1 MQRHEPFL
9 ERAALNTAS
18 RSLDTLVL
26 QETPDAVI
34 LTTPEGTI
42 LYWGAGAEAI
52 FGYSRAEAV
61 GALLLELIVSEDRQH
76 EEHSILRETLACGL
90 SQYESLRRR
99 KDGSLVYV
107 DISSKAIYDADGQPE
122 YVLSTKKDITLLKL
136 QRDAKLV
143 EAQFRDLLDSTPDG
157 IVMVNPTGR
166 IVLANKQAEALFG
179 YDAGELRGKA
189 VEVLLPDRFRA
200 GHVAHRSQYFF
211 AGSRAR
217 TMGAGLELY
226 GVRKDGIEF
235 PVEISLSPLKTE
247 EGALVMSAIRD
258 ISDRKRA
265 EQKFRGLLESAP
277 DAIVIVNRQGEIV
290 LVNSQTERL
299 FAYPRHELLGQRV
312 EILVPLRFR
321 DAHPGARGGFFT
333 RPTPRAMGA
342 GLELYGLRRDG
353 TEFPVEISLS
363 PLETEEGVLVSS
375 SIRDISDR
383 KRIEHALQEQNVEL
397 ANAIQAKDRF
407 LASMSHE
414 LRTPLNAVIGF
425 TGMLLMKLPGP
436 LTDEQEQQ
444 LRLIKSSAAHLL
456 SLIND
461 LLDLAKIES
470 GKVEI
475 NLSPVDCREVL
486 DEVAAT
492 LRPLAEIKGLR
503 FDLDAPEPII
513 INADRRALSQIV
525 INLANNAIKFTE
537 TGRITV
543 SLRRGA
549 DGKAMIAVAD
559 TGRGIRSDEVVRLF
573 EPFAQLG
580 GDTARTQEGTG
591 LGLHLS
597 QKLAGLLGG
606 DIACASTF
614 GAGSIFTLTL
624 PGG

>member
-1 MQRHEPFL
+1 MDRDP
-9 ERAALNTAS
+9 AK
-18 RSLDTLVL
+18 RSFDDLVL
-26 QETPDAVI
+26 RETPDAVI
-34 LTTPEGTI
+34 LTLPDGRVR
-42 LYWGAGAEAI
+42 YWGKGAEAI
-52 FGYSRAEAV
+52 FGFTDGEAV
-61 GALLLELIVSEDRQH
+61 GQLLEDLVVPADRK
-76 EEHSILRETLACGL
+76 EEERNIHRQTLANGL
-90 SQYESLRRR
+90 CQYESLRRR

-107 DISSKAIYDADGQPE
+107 DISSKAIHDAEGNTD

-136 QRDAKLV
+136 QRDAKMV

-166 IVLANKQAEALFG
+166 IVLANKQAESLFG
-179 YDAGELRGKA
+179 YQPGELRGQPI
-189 VEVLLPDRFRA
+189 EVLLPQRYRGA
-200 GHVAHRSQYFF
+200 HVGHRSSYFSQ
-211 AGSRAR
+211 SRIR

-226 GVRKDGIEF
+226 GVRKDGAEF

-247 EGALVMSAIRD
+247 EGMLVMSAIRD

-277 DAIVIVNRQGEIV
+277 DAIVIVNRNGEIV

-299 FAYPRHELLGQRV
+299 FGYPRQELLGQRV
-312 EILVPLRFR
+312 DVLVPLRFR
-321 DAHPGARGGFFT
+321 DAHPRARGNFFAH
-333 RPTPRAMGA
+333 PAPRAMGA
-342 GLELYGLRRDG
+342 GLELFGLRRDG

-375 SIRDISDR
+375 AIRDISDR
-383 KRIEHALQEQNVEL
+383 KRIEHALQERNVEL
-397 ANAIQAKDRF
+397 NNAILAKDRF

-425 TGMLLMKLPGP
+425 TSMLLMRLPGP
-436 LTDEQEQQ
+436 LTDGQDQQ

-470 GKVEI
+470 GKVE
-475 NLSPVDCREVL
+475 LHLEPVDCRAVL

-492 LRPLAEIKGLR
+492 LRPLAEAKA
-503 FDLDAPEPII
+503 LDFELEAAEPLHIR
-513 INADRRALSQIV
+513 ADRRALSQIV

-537 TGRITV
+537 HGRVVV
-543 SLRRGA
+543 SLVRHG
-549 DGKAMIAVAD
+549 GQVEIAVRD
-559 TGRGIRSDEVVRLF
+559 SGIGIRTEEVARLF

-580 GDTARTQEGTG
+580 GDTARAREGSG

-597 QKLAGLLGG
+597 QKLAALLGG
-606 DIACASTF
+606 RIECRSTY
-614 GAGSIFTLTL
+614 GEGSVFTLFL
-624 PGG
+624 PTALPEA

>member
-1 MQRHEPFL
+1 MDRDQ
-9 ERAALNTAS
+9 S
-18 RSLDTLVL
+18 RRSFDDLVL
-26 QETPDAVI
+26 RETPDAVI
-34 LTTPEGTI
+34 LTLPDGCVR
-42 LYWGAGAEAI
+42 YWGKGAETI
-52 FGYSRAEAV
+52 FGFTDDEAI
-61 GALLLELIVSEDRQH
+61 GRRLEELVVPADRK
-76 EEHSILRETLACGL
+76 EEERNIHQQTLVNGL
-90 SQYESLRRR
+90 CQYESLRRR

-107 DISSKAIYDADGQPE
+107 DISSKAIYDADGRAD

-136 QRDAKLV
+136 QRDAKMV

-166 IVLANKQAEALFG
+166 IVLANKQAESLFG
-179 YDAGELRGKA
+179 YQPGELRGQPI
-189 VEVLLPDRFRA
+189 EILLPQRYRGA
-200 GHVAHRSQYFF
+200 HVGHRSNYFSQ
-211 AGSRAR
+211 SRIR
-217 TMGAGLELY
+217 TMGAGLELH
-226 GVRKDGIEF
+226 GVRKDGAEF

-277 DAIVIVNRQGEIV
+277 DAIVIVNRNGEIV

-299 FAYPRHELLGQRV
+299 FGYPRQELLGQRV
-312 EILVPLRFR
+312 DVLVPQRFR
-321 DAHPGARGGFFT
+321 DAHPSARGKFFAH
-333 RPTPRAMGA
+333 PAPRAMGA
-342 GLELYGLRRDG
+342 GLELFGLRRDG

-375 SIRDISDR
+375 AIRDISDR
-383 KRIEHALQEQNVEL
+383 KRIEHDLQERNVEL
-397 ANAIQAKDRF
+397 NNAILAKDRF

-425 TGMLLMKLPGP
+425 TGMLLMRLPGP
-436 LTDEQEQQ
+436 LTDEQDHQ

-470 GKVEI
+470 GKVE
-475 NLSPVDCREVL
+475 LHLEPVDCRAVL

-492 LRPLAEIKGLR
+492 LQPLAAAKALSFE
-503 FDLDAPEPII
+503 LDAAAPLHIK
-513 INADRRALSQIV
+513 ADRRALSQIV

-537 TGRITV
+537 RGGVVV
-543 SLRRGA
+543 SLKQHGGDA
-549 DGKAMIAVAD
+549 EIAVSD
-559 TGRGIRSDEVVRLF
+559 TGIGIRAEEVARLF

-580 GDTARTQEGTG
+580 GDTARAQEGSG

-597 QKLAGLLGG
+597 QKLAALLGG
-606 DIACASTF
+606 RIECRSAY
-614 GAGSIFTLTL
+614 GAGSVFTLSL
-624 PGG
+624 PAALPEA